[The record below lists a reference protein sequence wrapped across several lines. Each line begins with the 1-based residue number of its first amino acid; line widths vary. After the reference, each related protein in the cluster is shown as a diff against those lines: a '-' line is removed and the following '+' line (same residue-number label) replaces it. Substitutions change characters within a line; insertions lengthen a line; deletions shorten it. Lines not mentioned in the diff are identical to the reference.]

1 MAAVFLM
8 KAVLNV
14 LQKVGLS
21 LVALGMWLR
30 FGAETRGFFDIDLN
44 TAPFNIGEFCCCCSH
59 IKCVYLSF
67 RTSSVSSSRVIGD
80 LSSVED

>member
-1 MAAVFLM
+1 MAAVFLL

-14 LQKVGLS
+14 LQKVGLG

-59 IKCVYLSF
+59 IKCLSF